1 MSQII
6 ETDLKEVLA
15 QINGKLDKLTED
27 ANDIKVSLARL
38 EEGQNGLSKRLDS
51 LEFISRAVIG
61 GIIVALL
68 AGLVKF
74 LFPIAALHIAL
85 GGNLC
90 PNGYCYT

>member
-15 QINGKLDKLTED
+15 QINGKLDKLTE
-27 ANDIKVSLARL
+27 NVNEIKVSLARL
-38 EEGQNGLSKRLDS
+38 EEGQNGLSKRLDN

-68 AGLVKF
+68 AGLAKF
-74 LFPIAALHIAL
+74 LFPNFI
-85 GGNLC
+85 
-90 PNGYCYT
+90 P

>member
-27 ANDIKVSLARL
+27 VNDIKVSLARL
-38 EEGQNGLSKRLDS
+38 EEGQNGLSKRLDN
-51 LEFISRAVIG
+51 LEFISRAVVG

-68 AGLVKF
+68 AGLAKF
-74 LFPIAALHIAL
+74 LFPNFIS
-85 GGNLC
+85 
-90 PNGYCYT
+90 